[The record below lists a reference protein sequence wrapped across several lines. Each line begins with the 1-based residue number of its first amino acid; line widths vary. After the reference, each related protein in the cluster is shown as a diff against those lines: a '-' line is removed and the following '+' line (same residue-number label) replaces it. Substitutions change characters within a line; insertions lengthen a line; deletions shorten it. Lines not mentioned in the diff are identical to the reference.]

1 MTSAKWLSDGL
12 LASVSQLDFKP
23 KQRIP
28 FPLGGEGERGVYGP
42 ITNGQRM
49 ARHLAPEVLKGV
61 GALSAALLRDGALA
75 ADLRELIIVRVGY
88 LAASAYEVVQHRS
101 LAERLG
107 VSPAKLD
114 ALTYVAPPGLEANEA
129 AAIAFVDELISR
141 NRTSDAVLNEVRRYF
156 SDGQVLEIIIVTGNW
171 WTLARMLETAGVS
184 LDEGKIG
191 EHGVA
196 KDGPEQPPS
205 SAG

>member
-1 MTSAKWLSDGL
+1 MTSTKYSSDGL
-12 LASVSQLDFKP
+12 LASVSELDFNP
-23 KQRIP
+23 KLRIP

-42 ITNGQRM
+42 ITNGQRI

-61 GALSAALLRDGALA
+61 GVLSAALLRDGALDA
-75 ADLRELIIVRVGY
+75 ALRELIIVRVGY

-107 VSPAKLD
+107 GSPAKLD
-114 ALTYVAPPGLEANEA
+114 TLACVAPPGLEAHEA
-129 AAIAFVDELISR
+129 AAIAFVDELIAR
-141 NRTSDAVLNEVRRYF
+141 NRTSDAVLNEVRRHF
-156 SDGQVLEIIIVTGNW
+156 PDGQVLEIIMVTGNW
-171 WTLARMLETAGVS
+171 WTLARMLETAGVA

-196 KDGPEQPPS
+196 KDGPE
-205 SAG
+205 

>member
-1 MTSAKWLSDGL
+1 MTSTKCSSDGL
-12 LASVSQLDFKP
+12 LASVSELDFNP
-23 KQRIP
+23 KLRIP

-42 ITNGQRM
+42 ITNGQRI

-61 GALSAALLRDGALA
+61 GVLSAALLRDGALDA
-75 ADLRELIIVRVGY
+75 ALRELIIVRVGY

-114 ALTYVAPPGLEANEA
+114 TLACVAPPGLEAHEA
-129 AAIAFVDELISR
+129 AAIAFVDELIAR
-141 NRTSDAVLNEVRRYF
+141 NRTSDAVLNEVRRHF
-156 SDGQVLEIIIVTGNW
+156 PDGQVLEIIMVTGNW
-171 WTLARMLETAGVS
+171 WTLARMLETAGVA

-196 KDGPEQPPS
+196 KAGPE
-205 SAG
+205 

>member
-1 MTSAKWLSDGL
+1 MTSTKRPSEI
-12 LASVSQLDFKP
+12 LASVSELDFKP

-28 FPLGGEGERGVYGP
+28 LPLGGEGERGVYGP
-42 ITNGQRM
+42 ITNGQRI

-61 GALSAALLRDGALA
+61 GALSAALLRDGALDA
-75 ADLRELIIVRVGY
+75 ALRELIIVRVGY

-114 ALTYVAPPGLEANEA
+114 TLACVAPPGLEAHEA
-129 AAIAFVDELISR
+129 AAIAFVDELIAR
-141 NRTSDAVLNEVRRYF
+141 NRTSDTVLNEVRRHF
-156 SDGQVLEIIIVTGNW
+156 SDGQVLEIIMVTGNW

-184 LDEGKIG
+184 LDDGKIG

-196 KDGPEQPPS
+196 KDGPE
-205 SAG
+205 

>member
-1 MTSAKWLSDGL
+1 MTSTKCSSHGL
-12 LASVSQLDFKP
+12 LASVSELDFNP
-23 KQRIP
+23 KLRIP

-42 ITNGQRM
+42 ITNGQRI

-61 GALSAALLRDGALA
+61 GVLSAALLRDGALDA
-75 ADLRELIIVRVGY
+75 ALRELIIVRVGY

-114 ALTYVAPPGLEANEA
+114 TLACVAPPGLEAHEA
-129 AAIAFVDELISR
+129 AAIAFVDELIAR
-141 NRTSDAVLNEVRRYF
+141 NRTSDAVLNEVRRHF
-156 SDGQVLEIIIVTGNW
+156 PDGQVLEIIMVTGNW
-171 WTLARMLETAGVS
+171 WTLARMLETAGVA

-191 EHGVA
+191 EHGVS
-196 KDGPEQPPS
+196 KDRPE
-205 SAG
+205 